1 METVGARGEIL
12 DHHDGRTLNPG
23 HAIECAW
30 FIMHEGKLR
39 DDARLRRLGCQIL
52 DWMWA
57 RGWDEEY
64 GGLFYFRDL
73 RACRCR
79 NTGTT

>member
-1 METVGARGEIL
+1 
-12 DHHDGRTLNPG
+12 
-23 HAIECAW
+23 
-30 FIMHEGKLR
+30 MHEGKLR